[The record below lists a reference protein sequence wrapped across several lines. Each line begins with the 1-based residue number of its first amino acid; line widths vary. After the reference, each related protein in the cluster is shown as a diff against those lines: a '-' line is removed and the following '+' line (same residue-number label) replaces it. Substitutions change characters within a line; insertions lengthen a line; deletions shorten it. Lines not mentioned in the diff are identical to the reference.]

1 MRQNK
6 KALLL
11 NSYQNEFN
19 RSVFIMKRVS
29 YSSEVKWECIE
40 LKTAGLSTKEIM
52 DELNIRNKTQV
63 ETLVEMV

>member
-1 MRQNK
+1 
-6 KALLL
+6 
-11 NSYQNEFN
+11 
-19 RSVFIMKRVS
+19 MKRVS

-63 ETLVEMV
+63 QTLVEMV